1 MISLSSINKV
11 GVAHSRNSKKLS
23 VMYYNLF
30 TSMFFLY
37 IMYKITKEPGI
48 RQFNQTKNKLKNSEF
63 LTKVTK

>member
-1 MISLSSINKV
+1 
-11 GVAHSRNSKKLS
+11 
-23 VMYYNLF
+23 MYYNLF